1 MEDSSEVLLK
11 YQKLALEYSKLKAQ
25 TSVLKSAIADEQATA
40 SELQE
45 NLKKKDQLIRKL
57 EQEVECLNFRN
68 VQLSKRVS
76 VLQNDL
82 EVVDASSKHSKV
94 KYSSNSAAISPESY
108 NVLNIELQ
116 SRIEENERLHKQ
128 VYTADLEHRN
138 EIAELSSNIEQL
150 RADLEFQ
157 EHKLGEKI
165 KEQEELINGL
175 QKEKIKLQ
183 VTIKNYEQE
192 MKNRKLN
199 EETKAR
205 DNSFAKEDLTL
216 QLEEARAIIKDQV
229 LFNDTCKDSLNLLNV
244 PVVQRGKHE
253 QLLSLMLKLQVFIS
267 DFIRQL
273 SDLFT
278 FMIQRLCS
286 SSDSS
291 IKPIVSKLELHLRES
306 IQNLKIIPLSFE
318 NITSALK
325 SETLAWDKSSVM
337 EFSNIF
343 QKHEKYLDKLL
354 PFLILRIQNKDS
366 WTGSS
371 AKVIELVPKLVSLS
385 RKLIYSFKKLYRYI
399 QLLSFIGTDSCYAT
413 QPIVVQKILSNIV
426 SLQILFDESRQLF
439 GSKITMDHQLPM
451 LSQSDKNTDECIL
464 SSLVSLSTTLKKM
477 SDLMQKDL
485 EVISHDIWYKPRN
498 IPRRLNATL
507 SPYVWQY
514 KARGTKYMQQINW
527 NDSPSIP
534 YEMALK
540 NFQTLQEHADNQE
553 NLTQQLEL
561 YRNKLTQLELDKENW
576 MLECQLMKAK
586 ESRSP
591 DVQSSGEMKLQDYDE
606 IQLFVKTTVNR
617 LIKQI
622 QFADSKSIAFRNEC
636 ETLHQKLKMSL
647 HKKEQLENEIAN
659 AREVIERMKEEQ
671 KTLMQNY
678 EDQLNT
684 MSDHLA
690 NLNETL
696 TAQKDEIDALKQAG
710 NNKGSRKGKS
720 K

>member
-1 MEDSSEVLLK
+1 MIIFAKFYCQLNELLICKYGMEDSSEVLLK

-40 SELQE
+40 SALQE

-82 EVVDASSKHSKV
+82 EVVDASSKHSKA
-94 KYSSNSAAISPESY
+94 KHSSNNAAISPESY

-128 VYTADLEHRN
+128 VYTADLEHRK
-138 EIAELSSNIEQL
+138 EIADLSSNIEQL

-165 KEQEELINGL
+165 KEQEELVNGL

-183 VTIKNYEQE
+183 VAIKNYEQE

-216 QLEEARAIIKDQV
+216 QLEEARAIIKDRV
-229 LFNDTCKDSLNLLNV
+229 LFNDTCKDSLNVLNV

-286 SSDSS
+286 SSSDLS
-291 IKPIVSKLELHLRES
+291 IKPVVNKLELHLRES

-337 EFSNIF
+337 EFSSIF
-343 QKHEKYLDKLL
+343 QKNEKYLDKLL
-354 PFLILRIQNKDS
+354 PFLILSIVSTAD
-366 WTGSS
+366 
-371 AKVIELVPKLVSLS
+371 VSLNIN
-385 RKLIYSFKKLYRYI
+385 R
-399 QLLSFIGTDSCYAT
+399 
-413 QPIVVQKILSNIV
+413 SNYPFFMV
-426 SLQILFDESRQLF
+426 GD
-439 GSKITMDHQLPM
+439 
-451 LSQSDKNTDECIL
+451 
-464 SSLVSLSTTLKKM
+464 
-477 SDLMQKDL
+477 
-485 EVISHDIWYKPRN
+485 
-498 IPRRLNATL
+498 A
-507 SPYVWQY
+507 
-514 KARGTKYMQQINW
+514 
-527 NDSPSIP
+527 
-534 YEMALK
+534 EMVGD
-540 NFQTLQEHADNQE
+540 AD
-553 NLTQQLEL
+553 
-561 YRNKLTQLELDKENW
+561 Y
-576 MLECQLMKAK
+576 
-586 ESRSP
+586 
-591 DVQSSGEMKLQDYDE
+591 
-606 IQLFVKTTVNR
+606 
-617 LIKQI
+617 
-622 QFADSKSIAFRNEC
+622 
-636 ETLHQKLKMSL
+636 
-647 HKKEQLENEIAN
+647 
-659 AREVIERMKEEQ
+659 
-671 KTLMQNY
+671 
-678 EDQLNT
+678 
-684 MSDHLA
+684 
-690 NLNETL
+690 
-696 TAQKDEIDALKQAG
+696 
-710 NNKGSRKGKS
+710 
-720 K
+720 